1 MKKPVLALVPSA
13 YKTQKVYSVLPVNGD
28 GDFELRRNGAAN
40 RINKDGLI
48 EYVSGSDNP
57 RLNWGGECPSLL
69 LEGTSTNLQIRS
81 EEFDNA
87 AWTKTFITVTA
98 NDTISPDGTESADKL
113 QRTNTAASYIY
124 DVINIGSGAK
134 TYTNSIFVKQG
145 DGDYIAIRVDG
156 SSSSADLNFNFATKQ
171 ITYYSASG
179 SYIAISSKVEE
190 FDNGWFRI
198 YFTYTTDG
206 YNSITHYF
214 SPRFSP
220 GNIDATDVNNN
231 ANCYIWGSQVEEQ
244 IYGSSYIKTEGSIV
258 TRNKETRVSTGLYGD
273 PEFNKNKGVA
283 FIDVKPFPVDA
294 SDTNGNIISL
304 VGGTYNQIFFRFKT
318 NFLNNVLVFYVN
330 NAPTSAIINY
340 DLVHNGGRIKAAI
353 RWNNGNY
360 SVFANGQLLNNYV
373 TTGRFFTDLETFQFQ
388 QSYSSNEFEG
398 EVYGIQVFDEALD
411 NNEIA
416 KLTEL

>member
-1 MKKPVLALVPSA
+1 MKKPILALVPSA

-28 GDFELRRNGAAN
+28 GDFDFFRFGDAT
-40 RINKDGLI
+40 RIKENGLI
-48 EYVSGSDNP
+48 ENIVGSNNP
-57 RLNWGGECPSLL
+57 RLNWSGECPSLL
-69 LEGTSTNLQIRS
+69 MEGTSTNLQIRS

-124 DVINIGSGAK
+124 DAISIGYGTK
-134 TYTNSIFVKQG
+134 TYTNSIFVKKG
-145 DGDYIAIRVDG
+145 EGSFLAIRARGSGAWVD
-156 SSSSADLNFNFATKQ
+156 LRFNFLTKQ
-171 ITYYSASG
+171 IISYTAS
-179 SYIAISSKVEE
+179 SIFTAISSKVEE

-206 YNSITHYF
+206 YNILTHSY
-214 SPRFSP
+214 SPRFTQ
-220 GNIDATDVNNN
+220 GDIDDTDVNNN
-231 ANCYIWGSQVEEQ
+231 ANCFIWGSQVEEQ
-244 IYGSSYIKTEGSIV
+244 IYGSSYIKTEGNQA
-258 TRNKETRVSTGLYGD
+258 TRALERRISTTLSGQTQ
-273 PEFNKNKGVA
+273 FNSNQGVA

-304 VGGTYNQIFFRFKT
+304 RGGSYSLMFFRFRT
-318 NFLNNVLVFYVN
+318 NNVLEFYAHD
-330 NAPTSAIINY
+330 APAGSAIIDY
-340 DLVHNGGRIKAAI
+340 DLAHNGGRIKAAI

-360 SVFANGQLLNNYV
+360 SIFANGQLLNSYLN
-373 TTGRFFTDLETFQFQ
+373 TSRFLTDLDTFQFQ
-388 QSYSSNEFEG
+388 QSTSLYEFEG

>member
-28 GDFELRRNGAAN
+28 GDFELRRSGAAN

-48 EYVSGSDNP
+48 EFVLGSDNP
-57 RLNWGGECPSLL
+57 RLNWSGECPSLL

-124 DVINIGSGAK
+124 DAITIGYGAK

-156 SSSSADLNFNFATKQ
+156 STSFADLNFNFATKQ
-171 ITYYSASG
+171 ITYFSASG
-179 SYIAISSKVEE
+179 LYIAISSKVEE

-206 YNSITHYF
+206 YNSITHSF

-220 GNIDATDVNNN
+220 GNIDDTDVNNN

-244 IYGSSYIKTEGSIV
+244 IYGSSYIKTEGSIA
-258 TRNKETRVSTGLYGD
+258 TRNKETRVATGLYGGAD
-273 PEFNKNKGVA
+273 LEFNKNEGVA

-304 VGGTYNQIFFRFKT
+304 VGGTYNQMFFRFRT
-318 NFLNNVLVFYVN
+318 NNVLEFYVN
-330 NAPTSAIINY
+330 NAPAPAIIDY
-340 DLVHNGGRIKAAI
+340 DLAHNGGRIKAAI

-360 SVFANGQLLNNYV
+360 SIFANGQLLNNYV

-388 QSYSSNEFEG
+388 QSYSNNEFEG

>member
-13 YKTQKVYSVLPVNGD
+13 EKSLKVYSVLPVNGD

-40 RINKDGLI
+40 RVNKDGLI
-48 EYVSGSDNP
+48 EFVSGSNNP
-57 RLNWGGECPSLL
+57 RLNWSGECPSLL

-81 EEFDNA
+81 EEFDIFT
-87 AWTKTFITVTA
+87 WTKTNITVTA

-124 DVINIGSGAK
+124 DAISIGYGQK
-134 TYTNSIFVKQG
+134 TYTNSIFVKKG
-145 DGDYIAIRVDG
+145 VGSFLAIRARGSGAWVD
-156 SSSSADLNFNFATKQ
+156 LRFNFLTKQ
-171 ITYYSASG
+171 II
-179 SYIAISSKVEE
+179 SYTATSIFTAISSKVEE

-206 YNSITHYF
+206 YNILTHSY
-214 SPRFSP
+214 SPRFTQ
-220 GNIDATDVNNN
+220 GDIDDTDVNNN
-231 ANCYIWGSQVEEQ
+231 ANCFIWGSQVEEQ
-244 IYGSSYIKTEGSIV
+244 IYGSSYIKTEGSIA

-273 PEFNKNKGVA
+273 PEFNKNEGVA

-304 VGGTYNQIFFRFKT
+304 VGGSYNQMFFRFRT
-318 NFLNNVLVFYVN
+318 SNVLEFYAHD
-330 NAPTSAIINY
+330 APAGSAIFDY
-340 DLVHNGGRIKAAI
+340 DLAHNGGRIKAAI

-360 SVFANGQLLNNYV
+360 SIFANGQLLNSYLN
-373 TTGRFFTDLETFQFQ
+373 TSRFFSDLETFQFQ

-398 EVYGIQVFDEALD
+398 EVYEIQVFDEALD
-411 NNEIA
+411 NNEMV